1 MKCPAPALPH
11 SSSDRPTSSS
21 IHPSC
26 TLPIRF
32 SLLLVHPSS
41 RDTLVRRPQLM
52 HFRPFRHMHS
62 TLPLYLISWCS
73 SSSSHHTLNAR
84 ANPRVCFI
92 GGRRHH
98 PSGFGR
104 PPPLPA
110 MSRCPPGPRES
121 APSADVVWPRT
132 NAQRMIAGSARTYAP
147 RYAHLNMPFALPKID
162 LFRCVPRPTSSSWRR
177 SPWVSMAAL
186 RFDRAPPW

>member
-1 MKCPAPALPH
+1 MLFARQTSLACLLFLLIPPIPIAISPMMCLVLPH

-73 SSSSHHTLNAR
+73 ASSSHYTLNAR

-98 PSGFGR
+98 PSGSGR
-104 PPPLPA
+104 PPPHPRNVALPA
-110 MSRCPPGPRES
+110 RPKRECALRRFNVAS
-121 APSADVVWPRT
+121 HERAT
-132 NAQRMIAGSARTYAP
+132 NACGQRANLRTE
-147 RYAHLNMPFALPKID
+147 
-162 LFRCVPRPTSSSWRR
+162 VR
-177 SPWVSMAAL
+177 SPQHAL
-186 RFDRAPPW
+186 RSPEA